1 MVARRPW
8 DALGLRLLRFPA
20 EDAPRGGFVWDVA
33 EGYHQQYL
41 QKGGQDATTGSLK
54 PIQCYGNRGPIKKM
68 DKPGI
73 RAILKGEL

>member
-1 MVARRPW
+1 MTER
-8 DALGLRLLRFPA
+8 
-20 EDAPRGGFVWDVA
+20 
-33 EGYHQQYL
+33 YL
-41 QKGGQDATTGSLK
+41 EKDGQDAAKGSLK

>member
-1 MVARRPW
+1 MLSATRRV
-8 DALGLRLLRFPA
+8 G
-20 EDAPRGGFVWDVA
+20 PRKLTVTPQSRHS
-33 EGYHQQYL
+33 GYHQQYL
-41 QKGGQDATTGSLK
+41 QKAGQEATTGSLK